1 MVAVAR
7 AVAESAAMSY
17 VWPAAV
23 AQGEVRMADDE
34 KIQRVGV
41 DAAEALRAAAE
52 LLTDESIPFERR
64 VEAYRRCLARHAMLS
79 AKFLQMGNR
88 FIMARSLTGRPAD
101 EMPLGDSAGA
111 S

>member
-1 MVAVAR
+1 
-7 AVAESAAMSY
+7 
-17 VWPAAV
+17 
-23 AQGEVRMADDE
+23 MADDE

-52 LLTDESIPFERR
+52 VLTDESVPFERR

-88 FIMARSLTGRPAD
+88 YIMATSLTGRST
-101 EMPLGDSAGA
+101 ESVL
-111 S
+111 

>member
-1 MVAVAR
+1 LRGGIPQREA
-7 AVAESAAMSY
+7 
-17 VWPAAV
+17 
-23 AQGEVRMADDE
+23 GMADDD

-52 LLTDESIPFERR
+52 VLTDESVPFERR

-88 FIMARSLTGRPAD
+88 YIMATSLAGQRAD
-101 EMPLGDSAGA
+101 STPPV
-111 S
+111 

>member
-1 MVAVAR
+1 LRGGIPQREA
-7 AVAESAAMSY
+7 
-17 VWPAAV
+17 
-23 AQGEVRMADDE
+23 GMADDD

-52 LLTDESIPFERR
+52 VLTDESVPFERR

-88 FIMARSLTGRPAD
+88 YIMATSRAGRQAD
-101 EMPLGDSAGA
+101 STPPV
-111 S
+111 

>member
-1 MVAVAR
+1 
-7 AVAESAAMSY
+7 
-17 VWPAAV
+17 
-23 AQGEVRMADDE
+23 MADEE

-52 LLTDESIPFERR
+52 VLTDESVPFERR

-88 FIMARSLTGRPAD
+88 YIMAISLEGQRT
-101 EMPLGDSAGA
+101 DSTPPV
-111 S
+111 